1 MAPSRI
7 DTEQKLIHYIRTQ
20 LGEPIIKV
28 EVLDD
33 QIRDIIKSTVQKYT
47 EYAYGT
53 LEETVII
60 QLHGA
65 KEYPMPDLIT
75 NIISLK
81 TGMTSNLTDFS
92 ANFGQYVPNL
102 WSDMYFTDSLTGD
115 IIPNIMAISAT
126 TAILDKYFGTDVYY
140 NFNANRKILQVFD
153 NYEGPAVL
161 HYYYEYL
168 ANPEHD
174 LIYNQEWVK
183 AYSKAKTK
191 LLWGNIVGKYSQSL
205 IGGAQINYSDIQ
217 SSAQQEIEQLDEQLL
232 DKWTDPVLPEV
243 F

>member
-1 MAPSRI
+1 MSSRI
-7 DTEQKLIHYIRTQ
+7 DSEEKLIKYIRSQ

-28 EVLDD
+28 EVTDK
-33 QIRDIIKSTVQKYT
+33 QISEIIKSVIQKYT
-47 EYAYGT
+47 EYAYGY
-53 LEETVII
+53 LEQSVLI

-65 KEYPMPDLIT
+65 KEYPMPENIT
-75 NIISLK
+75 NIIALK

-115 IIPNIMAISAT
+115 IIPNIIAISAT
-126 TAILDKYFGTDVYY
+126 TAILEKYFGTDVYF
-140 NFNANRKILQVFD
+140 NFNANRKVLQVFD

-168 ANPEHD
+168 ANPEYD

-183 AYSKAKTK
+183 AYSKAKVK
-191 LLWGNIVGKYSQSL
+191 LLWGSIVGKYSQSL
-205 IGGAQINYSDIQ
+205 VGGAQINYSDIK
-217 SSAQQEIEQLDEQLL
+217 SDAQQELEELNQELL
-232 DKWTDPVLPEV
+232 DKWSDPLPISI

>member
-1 MAPSRI
+1 MSSRI
-7 DTEQKLIHYIRTQ
+7 DSEEKLIKYIRSQ

-28 EVLDD
+28 EVTDE
-33 QIRDIIKSTVQKYT
+33 QISEIIKSVIQKYT
-47 EYAYGT
+47 EYAYGY
-53 LEETVII
+53 LEQSVLI

-65 KEYPMPDLIT
+65 KEYPMPENIT
-75 NIISLK
+75 NIIALK

-115 IIPNIMAISAT
+115 IIPNIIAISAT
-126 TAILDKYFGTDVYY
+126 TAILEKYFGTDVYF
-140 NFNANRKILQVFD
+140 NFNANRKVLQVFD

-168 ANPEHD
+168 ANPEYD

-183 AYSKAKTK
+183 AYSKAKVK
-191 LLWGNIVGKYSQSL
+191 LLWGSIVGKYSQSL
-205 IGGAQINYSDIQ
+205 VGGAQINYSDIK
-217 SSAQQEIEQLDEQLL
+217 SDAQQELEELNQELL
-232 DKWTDPVLPEV
+232 DKWSDPLPISV

>member
-1 MAPSRI
+1 MSRI
-7 DTEQKLIHYIRTQ
+7 DTQQKLIDYIRSQ

-28 EVLDD
+28 EVTDK
-33 QIRDIIKSTVQKYT
+33 QIEEIIRSTVQKYT

-53 LEETVII
+53 LEESVVI

-65 KEYPMPDLIT
+65 KEYPMPENIT
-75 NIISLK
+75 NIIALK

-115 IIPNIMAISAT
+115 IIPNIIAISAT
-126 TAILDKYFGTDVYY
+126 TAILEKYFGTDVYF

-168 ANPEHD
+168 ANPEYD

-183 AYSKAKTK
+183 AYSKAKVK
-191 LLWGNIVGKYSQSL
+191 LLWGSIVGKYSQSL
-205 IGGAQINYSDIQ
+205 VGGAQINYSDIK
-217 SSAQQEIEQLDEQLL
+217 SDAQQELEELNQELL
-232 DKWTDPVLPEV
+232 DKWSDPLPISI

>member
-1 MAPSRI
+1 MSRI
-7 DTEQKLIHYIRTQ
+7 DTQQKLIDYIRSQ

-28 EVLDD
+28 EVTDK
-33 QIRDIIKSTVQKYT
+33 QIEEIIRSTVQKYT

-53 LEETVII
+53 LEESVII

-65 KEYPMPDLIT
+65 KEYPMPELIT

-102 WSDMYFTDSLTGD
+102 WSDIYFTDSLTGD

-126 TAILDKYFGTDVYY
+126 TAILEKYFGTDVYF
-140 NFNANRKILQVFD
+140 NFNANRKVLQVFD

-168 ANPEHD
+168 ANPEYD

-183 AYSKAKTK
+183 AYSKAKVK
-191 LLWGNIVGKYSQSL
+191 LLWGSIVGKYSQSL
-205 IGGAQINYSDIQ
+205 VGGAQINYSDIK
-217 SSAQQEIEQLDEQLL
+217 SDAQQELEELNQELL
-232 DKWTDPVLPEV
+232 DKWSDPLPISI